1 MTSFLLIAFALI
13 VVGRL
18 LLRKSLNRLHNEYYR
33 HADERGCAER
43 YGVLRRNR
51 RNFRYLNFNL
61 TICTMCLPSSRI
73 Y

>member
-43 YGVLRRNR
+43 YESIVRLYNSIY
-51 RNFRYLNFNL
+51 RY
-61 TICTMCLPSSRI
+61 
-73 Y
+73 